1 MRYEFTNCMC
11 IAELLLRKVVRTGG
25 AISMS
30 LAREWTGLQ
39 MRMVTGGKLARGT
52 VFGNLR
58 AEAGLE
64 VDAMALGMLAS
75 APAGCRRD
83 SRRDAGATTSP
94 ALRNAAA
101 TGLLQYAVV

>member
-58 AEAGLE
+58 AEAGL
-64 VDAMALGMLAS
+64 DG
-75 APAGCRRD
+75 GCGGF
-83 SRRDAGATTSP
+83 RDAGERAGRMPPRQTARRRRYNIASATKC
-94 ALRNAAA
+94 RRY
-101 TGLLQYAVV
+101 GLTP